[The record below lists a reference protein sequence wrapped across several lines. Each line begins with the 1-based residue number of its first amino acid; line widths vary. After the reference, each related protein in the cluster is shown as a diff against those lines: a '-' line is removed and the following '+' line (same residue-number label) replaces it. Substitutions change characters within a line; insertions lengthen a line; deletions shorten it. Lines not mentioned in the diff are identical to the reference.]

1 MEMMKMKKTG
11 CLLLFLLGSTGLT
24 AQETTPVL
32 LNDFWANTYVDG
44 GIGIQTLFT
53 PDAHHLAFS
62 KRITPAFHLGAGK
75 WFSPFWGIHVGMNTY
90 SYNGYR
96 SGWMEGEPFHP
107 LGNVDVDMD
116 GSFRYYLRYL
126 NVNADIRVS
135 LLGLIRQ
142 RDLTS
147 QMHDLQA
154 YAGVGYA
161 HFFRYRGTTKANAF
175 TGHLGLRYRV
185 RVHERVDV
193 NLDGT
198 VGLLPSHMHPTRH
211 PYASTLAFSVGCTYH
226 IGQRI
231 FRRAIE
237 RIPVETVRYRTDTVL
252 VREVPVP
259 GEERIIERI
268 VAPRSENT
276 AMAVIRFPLNSA
288 KPYAE
293 QDIQLYEVGRFLQA
307 NPEAI
312 VLIEGYA
319 DAETGAEK
327 YNKRLSFRRAK
338 AVGQMLTDTY
348 GIRESQLRIQAHGST
363 EQPYKEQAEWNRV
376 AIVRLLK

>member
-1 MEMMKMKKTG
+1 
-11 CLLLFLLGSTGLT
+11 
-24 AQETTPVL
+24 
-32 LNDFWANTYVDG
+32 
-44 GIGIQTLFT
+44 
-53 PDAHHLAFS
+53 
-62 KRITPAFHLGAGK
+62 
-75 WFSPFWGIHVGMNTY
+75 MNTY

-252 VREVPVP
+252 VREVPMP

-276 AMAVIRFPLNSA
+276 AMAIIRFRSGAMGNIVVSNSQNPALCGNVRVHGSNGASAGVQTDGGAMFIAGMSTITEPPVNDLWTVPGEAEMLPVWKQEDSDFFNSVDSMYYYHREQVNDFLN
-288 KPYAE
+288 
-293 QDIQLYEVGRFLQA
+293 
-307 NPEAI
+307 
-312 VLIEGYA
+312 
-319 DAETGAEK
+319 
-327 YNKRLSFRRAK
+327 
-338 AVGQMLTDTY
+338 AVLTDTKPLVDGRDGRRTVELFEAIY
-348 GIRESQLRIQAHGST
+348 RSTRTNSVIKFPIR
-363 EQPYKEQAEWNRV
+363 
-376 AIVRLLK
+376 